1 MAKTV
6 PMIVT
11 NNNILVKDKDGEG
24 FKPFNVP
31 SLNPMPNIPF
41 YHEFAEKIAE
51 SQHYFKEF
59 MKENYGK
66 KLSKYILAIIVPDD
80 TTKLESIFINEFF
93 VNSGACKAV
102 AQMPMAL
109 AVSKDDDRYITVSK
123 SQRSVVLEYVRN
135 HETVVKKIYNI
146 NTYDPKQIMA
156 DAAVLHID
164 IEYNDVPVYVN
175 NFNLNMDDL
184 LEMGEII
191 SPKQFMN
198 KIANID
204 VEKL

>member
-1 MAKTV
+1 M
-6 PMIVT
+6 
-11 NNNILVKDKDGEG
+11 L
-24 FKPFNVP
+24 
-31 SLNPMPNIPF
+31 
-41 YHEFAEKIAE
+41 
-51 SQHYFKEF
+51 
-59 MKENYGK
+59 
-66 KLSKYILAIIVPDD
+66 
-80 TTKLESIFINEFF
+80 
-93 VNSGACKAV
+93 
-102 AQMPMAL
+102 
-109 AVSKDDDRYITVSK
+109 
-123 SQRSVVLEYVRN
+123 YV
-135 HETVVKKIYNI
+135 

-164 IEYNDVPVYVN
+164 IEYNDIPVFVN